1 MNGKAL
7 RVLAIR
13 RVFDAVVE
21 SLDRESLAFWR
32 GTRAVFGLVQ
42 VELPGADIAVSSP
55 RDYGESQHRQYDAG
69 GEKKSVAHVLA
80 PLCRDYTAWGGGEG
94 PCLLAGADFRCRGCG
109 RGRGEVSDEDAEAD
123 DSGLHE
129 LVEHACCG

>member
-1 MNGKAL
+1 MGRPFAFSPFAVYL
-7 RVLAIR
+7 MPSSRASIVRVWL
-13 RVFDAVVE
+13 FG
-21 SLDRESLAFWR
+21 
-32 GTRAVFGLVQ
+32 GTRPVFGLVQ

-69 GEKKSVAHVLA
+69 GEKKSVGHVLA